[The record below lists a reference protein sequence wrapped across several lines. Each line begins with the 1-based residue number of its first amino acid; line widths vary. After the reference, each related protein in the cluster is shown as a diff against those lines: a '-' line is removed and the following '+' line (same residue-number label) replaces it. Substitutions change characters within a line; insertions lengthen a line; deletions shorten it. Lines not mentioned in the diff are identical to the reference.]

1 MAKVIRTTAVSS
13 IAMLAT
19 AGSVQVQQARIVLR
33 WCRLLGQFGG

>member
-1 MAKVIRTTAVSS
+1 MAKVIRAATVSS

-19 AGSVQVQQARIVLR
+19 AGSVQAQQAQTVLR